1 MRIFVKTKFIGRRM
15 SKANLNINNFFKKSI
30 RFLKFVIL
38 FQITSSFALPAS
50 DLPDFTSLAKESS
63 MAVVNI
69 STTKK
74 IENIKPNSPRWKN
87 NPHGFEQYEG
97 PFGDFF
103 KKFFDEEGRAPRQP
117 NPAQSLGSGFIV
129 SPDGYVITNHH
140 VIAQADE
147 VIVRLQDRK
156 EYVAKI
162 VGSDSRSDIAL
173 LKIESNETFPTLKF
187 AKPDSL
193 QVGEWVLA
201 IGSPFGFDYSV
212 TAGIVSAMGR
222 NLPRDNY
229 VPFIQTDVA
238 INPGNSGG
246 PLFNL
251 KGEVVGVNSQIYSR
265 TGGFMGLSFAIP
277 INVVFDVYEQLKD
290 KGSVTRGWLGILI
303 QEVSQEIAES
313 FGMEQPTGALIS
325 KTIVDGPGAKGGLK
339 VGDIIIKFNGETIER
354 SSDLPPLVGTTE
366 VGDKVPVE
374 IVRKGKSKTV
384 RIVIGELPEN
394 ELQAKINPQQSDFG
408 YVKSIGIR
416 IKELTKEQQK
426 RSGITTG
433 AVLINSVDTGAGL
446 NAGLRKG
453 DIILQVDNYEVES
466 VEQVVSFFNEV
477 NGARKI
483 PILIKRQNGQ
493 LFIVLDIEN

>member
-1 MRIFVKTKFIGRRM
+1 M
-15 SKANLNINNFFKKSI
+15 SKANLHSINTCKKSFV
-30 RFLKFVIL
+30 FLRFVIL
-38 FQITSSFALPAS
+38 FQITSSFALSAS
-50 DLPDFTSLAKESS
+50 NLPDFTELAKESS
-63 MAVVNI
+63 RAVVNI

-74 IENIKPNSPRWKN
+74 VENVKPNSPRWKN

-103 KKFFDEEGRAPRQP
+103 RKFFEEEGRIPRQP

-129 SPDGYVITNHH
+129 SPEGYVITNHH

-156 EYVAKI
+156 EYIAQI

-173 LKIESNETFPTLKF
+173 LKIKSNEKFPTLKF
-187 AKPDSL
+187 AKPDAL

-313 FGMEQPTGALIS
+313 FDMKQPRGALIS
-325 KTIVDGPGAKGGLK
+325 KTIDDGPGAKGGLK

-354 SSDLPPLVGTTE
+354 SSDLPPLVGTTK

-374 IVRKGKSKTV
+374 IVRKGKSKTI
-384 RIVIGELPEN
+384 RIVIGELPDN
-394 ELQAKINPQQSDFG
+394 ETQAKIYSTQSDLG
-408 YVKSIGIR
+408 YVKKIGIR
-416 IKELTKEQQK
+416 IKELTEEQQK
-426 RSGITTG
+426 RSGITSG
-433 AVLINSVDTGAGL
+433 AVLIDNVEAGAGL

-453 DIILQVDNYEVES
+453 DIILQIDNYEVKS
-466 VEQVVSFFNEV
+466 VDQVVSYFNKI

>member
-1 MRIFVKTKFIGRRM
+1 MSTVIRRIELAV
-15 SKANLNINNFFKKSI
+15 NIYLPVAKLLTI
-30 RFLKFVIL
+30 IL
-38 FQITSSFALPAS
+38 ITNSYPSWASS
-50 DLPDFTSLAKESS
+50 LPDFTELARESS
-63 MAVVNI
+63 KAVVNI
-69 STTKK
+69 STIKK
-74 IENIKPNSPRWKN
+74 IDSSKSYPPNWKN

-103 KKFFDEEGRAPRQP
+103 RKFFDEEGRAPRQQ

-129 SPDGYVITNHH
+129 SSDGYVITNHH

-156 EYVAKI
+156 EYDAKV
-162 VGSDSRSDIAL
+162 VGSDSRSDIAV
-173 LKIESNETFPTLKF
+173 LKINSKETLPTLKL

-193 QVGEWVLA
+193 EVGEWVLA

-251 KGEVVGVNSQIYSR
+251 DGEVVGVNSQIYSR

-277 INVVFDVYEQLKD
+277 IDVVFDVYEQLKE

-313 FGMEQPTGALIS
+313 FGMDQPSGALIS
-325 KTIVDGPGAKGGLK
+325 KTVADGPGEKGGLK
-339 VGDIIIKFNGETIER
+339 IGDIIVKFNGEPIER
-354 SSDLPPLVGTTE
+354 SSDLPPLVGKTR

-374 IVRKGKSKTV
+374 IVRKGKKKTL
-384 RIVIGELPEN
+384 RIQIGELPVDDS
-394 ELQAKINPQQSDFG
+394 QSKIFSKESTFG
-408 YVKSIGIR
+408 FVKQIGIQ
-416 IKELTKEQQK
+416 IKDLTDKE
-426 RSGITTG
+426 RERFGMPSGG
-433 AVLINSVDTGAGL
+433 VLIERVDKGAGL
-446 NAGLRKG
+446 TAGLRKG
-453 DIILQVDNYEVES
+453 DLILQVDNDEVSS
-466 VEQVVSFFNEV
+466 VEQMTKIFDKIEGV
-477 NGARKI
+477 RKI
-483 PILIKRQNGQ
+483 PILVKRQNGQ
-493 LFIVLDIEN
+493 LFIVLDIENQ

>member
-1 MRIFVKTKFIGRRM
+1 MTKVKLQFKNILRNSTIFFVTAFIFQVT
-15 SKANLNINNFFKKSI
+15 S
-30 RFLKFVIL
+30 L
-38 FQITSSFALPAS
+38 FAS
-50 DLPDFTSLAKESS
+50 NLPDFTELAKESS
-63 MAVVNI
+63 RAVVNI

-74 IENIKPNSPRWKN
+74 VENVKPDNRRWKN
-87 NPHGFEQYEG
+87 NPHGFEQFEG
-97 PFGDFF
+97 PFGELF
-103 KKFFDEEGRAPRQP
+103 KKFFEEEGRMPRQP

-129 SPDGYVITNHH
+129 SPDGFVITNHH

-147 VIVRLQDRK
+147 VIVRLQNRK

-187 AKPDSL
+187 AKPDAL
-193 QVGEWVLA
+193 KVGEWVLA

-251 KGEVVGVNSQIYSR
+251 SGEVVGVNSQIYSR

-277 INVVFDVYEQLKD
+277 INVVLDVYGQLKD

-313 FGMEQPTGALIS
+313 FGMKQPTGALIS
-325 KTIVDGPGAKGGLK
+325 NTIDDGPGDKGGLK
-339 VGDIIIKFNGETIER
+339 VGDIITKFNGETIER
-354 SSDLPPLVGTTE
+354 SSDLPPLVGATK

-374 IVRKGKSKTV
+374 IVRKGKSKTI
-384 RIVIGELPEN
+384 RISIGELPEN
-394 ELQAKINPQQSDFG
+394 DSQAKIFSEKSDFG
-408 YVKSIGIR
+408 YVKKIGIR
-416 IKELTKEQQK
+416 VKELTEEQKK
-426 RSGITTG
+426 RSGIASGGVMIDSVETG
-433 AVLINSVDTGAGL
+433 SGL

-453 DIILQVDNYEVES
+453 DIILQIDNEEVAS
-466 VEQVVSFFNEV
+466 ADQVVSFFRDIG
-477 NGARKI
+477 GARKI

>member
-1 MRIFVKTKFIGRRM
+1 MSTAHCKTNFSLNNRITFATIVVI
-15 SKANLNINNFFKKSI
+15 
-30 RFLKFVIL
+30 FLLVI
-38 FQITSSFALPAS
+38 SGYVSAAG
-50 DLPDFTSLAKESS
+50 LPDFTELAKQSS
-63 MAVVNI
+63 RAVVNI
-69 STTKK
+69 SSTKK
-74 IENIKPNSPRWKN
+74 IEISKQNRPNWKN

-97 PFGDFF
+97 PFGDLF
-103 KKFFDEEGRAPRQP
+103 KKFFEDERRSPRQP

-129 SPDGYVITNHH
+129 SPDGFVITNHH

-173 LKIESNETFPTLKF
+173 LKIESNEIFPTLKL

-193 QVGEWVLA
+193 NVGEWVLA

-238 INPGNSGG
+238 ISPGNSGG

-251 KGEVVGVNSQIYSR
+251 DGEVVGVNSQIYSR

-277 INVVFDVYEQLKD
+277 IDVVFDVYEQLKA

-313 FGMEQPTGALIS
+313 FGMGQPTGALIS
-325 KTIVDGPGAKGGLK
+325 KTVSDGPGEKGGLK
-339 VGDIIIKFNGETIER
+339 VGDIITKFNGEAIER
-354 SSDLPPLVGTTE
+354 SSDLPPLVGATK

-374 IVRKGKSKTV
+374 IVRKGKVKTM
-384 RIVIGELPEN
+384 RIVIGELPDEDSQSKIFADDSGLGYIKAIKIRVKNLSN
-394 ELQAKINPQQSDFG
+394 EQRKRL
-408 YVKSIGIR
+408 GIS
-416 IKELTKEQQK
+416 
-426 RSGITTG
+426 SGG
-433 AVLINSVDTGAGL
+433 VLIDKVDPGVGL
-446 NAGLRKG
+446 TAGLRKG
-453 DIILQVDNYEVES
+453 DVVLQVDNDEVNT
-466 VEQVVSFFNEV
+466 VEQMTSIFN
-477 NGARKI
+477 GIKTSRKI
-483 PILIKRQNGQ
+483 PILVKRQNGQ
-493 LFIVLDIEN
+493 LFIVLDIEK